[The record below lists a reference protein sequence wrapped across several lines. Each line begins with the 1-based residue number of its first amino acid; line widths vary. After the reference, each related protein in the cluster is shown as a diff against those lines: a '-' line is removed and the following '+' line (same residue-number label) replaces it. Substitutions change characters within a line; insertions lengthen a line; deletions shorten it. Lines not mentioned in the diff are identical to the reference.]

1 LESPRTTFP
10 PTTPLPHN
18 GGREVTDT
26 IARRAVAI
34 AVLAAAAFWL
44 TGLALPA
51 GAHGHEIAILKSAEI
66 AAYNLAVDAFKSA
79 LPAGTTFVE
88 YDLQGELERG
98 RKLAKKIRASDAALV
113 FAVGLKAA
121 LAAKLEIV
129 DIPIIFSM
137 VLDMAKY
144 NLTAPNM
151 TGITMEV
158 PVERQFT
165 TMRSVLP
172 HLRRIGVL
180 YDPAKTG
187 ALVDEARRQARA
199 LGLDLIARPVQSEKD
214 VPGALRA
221 VLPQVEALWLV
232 PDTTVLTDEALR
244 FILSAPLDH
253 NVPVIGFSP
262 EFVRS
267 GALVGLSV
275 HYGDV
280 GRQAGQL
287 AKKILSGQDFSSI
300 ATMPPD
306 RVRLA
311 LNLNTAAFLGLTIP
325 PEVVSRADEVY

>member
-1 LESPRTTFP
+1 
-10 PTTPLPHN
+10 
-18 GGREVTDT
+18 
-26 IARRAVAI
+26 
-34 AVLAAAAFWL
+34 
-44 TGLALPA
+44 
-51 GAHGHEIAILKSAEI
+51 
-66 AAYNLAVDAFKSA
+66 
-79 LPAGTTFVE
+79 
-88 YDLQGELERG
+88 
-98 RKLAKKIRASDAALV
+98 
-113 FAVGLKAA
+113 LKAA

-137 VLDMAKY
+137 VLDTAKY

-158 PVERQFT
+158 PIERQFT
-165 TMRSVLP
+165 AMRSVLP
-172 HLRRIGVL
+172 HLKRIGIL

-187 ALVDEARRQARA
+187 ALVDDARRQARA

-244 FILSAPLDH
+244 YILSAPLDH
-253 NVPVIGFSP
+253 NVPVIGFSS

-280 GRQAGQL
+280 GRQAGL
-287 AKKILSGQDFSSI
+287 LTKKILNGQNFSSI
-300 ATMPPD
+300 ATVPPD

>member
-1 LESPRTTFP
+1 VKRERGSIVSMQTMDRMERLATTVLGW
-10 PTTPLPHN
+10 LP
-18 GGREVTDT
+18 GWCLLVV
-26 IARRAVAI
+26 I
-34 AVLAAAAFWL
+34 VLPE
-44 TGLALPA
+44 PA
-51 GAHGHEIAILKSAEI
+51 HASDVAILKSAEI
-66 AAYNLAVDAFKSA
+66 AAYHVAVDAFKSA
-79 LPAGTTFVE
+79 APSGTTFVE
-88 YDLQGELERG
+88 YDLQGDLERG
-98 RKLAKKIRASDAALV
+98 RKLAKQIRASDTALV

-137 VLDMAKY
+137 VLDMTKY
-144 NLTAPNM
+144 HLAAPNM

-158 PVERQFT
+158 PLERQFA

-172 HLRRIGVL
+172 KLRRVGVL

-187 ALVDEARRQARA
+187 ALMDEAKRQARA
-199 LGLDLIARPVQSEKD
+199 LGLDLIARPVQSEKE

-232 PDTTVLTDEALR
+232 PDTTVLTGEALR
-244 FILSAPLDH
+244 FILSAPLDQ

-287 AKKILSGQDFSSI
+287 AKKILNGQNFSSI
-300 ATMPPD
+300 PSVPPD

-311 LNLNTAAFLGLTIP
+311 VNLNTAAFLGLTIP

>member
-1 LESPRTTFP
+1 MSAR
-10 PTTPLPHN
+10 PTDKINRLA
-18 GGREVTDT
+18 VT
-26 IARRAVAI
+26 
-34 AVLAAAAFWL
+34 LFGW
-44 TGLALPA
+44 LPA
-51 GAHGHEIAILKSAEI
+51 WCFLVASFLPDPLHAREIVILKSAEI
-66 AAYNLAVDAFKSA
+66 AAYTQSVDAFKSA
-79 LPAGTTFVE
+79 APAGTTFVE
-88 YDLQGELERG
+88 YDLQGDLERG
-98 RKLAKKIRASDAALV
+98 RKLAKQIRASDAAVV

-121 LAAKLEIV
+121 LAAKLEIT

-137 VLDMAKY
+137 VLDMAKHD
-144 NLTAPNM
+144 LTAPNM

-158 PVERQFT
+158 PVDRQFS

-172 HLRRIGVL
+172 QLRRIGVL

-187 ALVDEARRQARA
+187 ALMDEARRQARA
-199 LGLDLIARPVQSEKD
+199 LGLDLIARPVHSEKD

-280 GRQAGQL
+280 GRQAGLL
-287 AKKILSGQDFSSI
+287 AGKILRGQNSALV
-300 ATMPPD
+300 ATLPPD

-311 LNLNTAAFLGLTIP
+311 LNLSTAAFLGLTIP

>member
-1 LESPRTTFP
+1 
-10 PTTPLPHN
+10 
-18 GGREVTDT
+18 
-26 IARRAVAI
+26 
-34 AVLAAAAFWL
+34 
-44 TGLALPA
+44 
-51 GAHGHEIAILKSAEI
+51 
-66 AAYNLAVDAFKSA
+66 
-79 LPAGTTFVE
+79 
-88 YDLQGELERG
+88 
-98 RKLAKKIRASDAALV
+98 
-113 FAVGLKAA
+113 
-121 LAAKLEIV
+121 
-129 DIPIIFSM
+129 
-137 VLDMAKY
+137 
-144 NLTAPNM
+144 M

-158 PVERQFT
+158 PIERQFT
-165 TMRSVLP
+165 AMRSVLP
-172 HLRRIGVL
+172 HLKRIGIL

-187 ALVDEARRQARA
+187 ALVDDARRQARA

-244 FILSAPLDH
+244 YILSAPLDH
-253 NVPVIGFSP
+253 NVPVIGFSS

-280 GRQAGQL
+280 GRQAGL
-287 AKKILSGQDFSSI
+287 LTKKILNGQNFSSI
-300 ATMPPD
+300 ATVPPD